1 MVTSPALTMAPV
13 CASETSVYFYE
24 TPRRHIS
31 ELPSSDLHS
40 SFIFLSKNNGNILK
54 TNPLRTSYNFLVVVC
69 TEHAPKRVPC
79 VSADLQCPA
88 HRRST
93 LTSELRNIVS
103 LPYTGRISVEA
114 GFRLHTLPV
123 NSAERTLFCPR
134 AVRNIPKHRAV

>member
-1 MVTSPALTMAPV
+1 
-13 CASETSVYFYE
+13 
-24 TPRRHIS
+24 
-31 ELPSSDLHS
+31 
-40 SFIFLSKNNGNILK
+40 
-54 TNPLRTSYNFLVVVC
+54 VC

-134 AVRNIPKHRAV
+134 AVRNIPKHRAVWIITPFNLFCLSVFRFKQVS